1 VTYRALPEGLF
12 ISDSTIAGQGV
23 FTRKSLDIGTELGI
37 SHIIDGKE
45 MHRTPLGGFLNH
57 SEVPN
62 CKKYRD
68 GMKYY
73 VKVIR
78 PIAPMEELFLK
89 YTFYRV

>member
-1 VTYRALPEGLF
+1 MTYRALPEGLF

-37 SHIIDGKE
+37 SHIINGKE
-45 MHRTPLGGFLNH
+45 LYRTPLGGFLNH
-57 SEVPN
+57 SELPN
-62 CKKYRD
+62 CEKYRD

-78 PIAPMEELFLK
+78 PIDANEELFLK
-89 YTFYRV
+89 YTFYKV